1 MRPIEPGQQDKM
13 TTYQPS
19 PNVVAYSKYGP
30 MIVNCH
36 DLNIGRTILTQGTW
50 DERNITVVAD
60 IARTLLE
67 IRPWL
72 RIYDIGANIGT
83 HSLAWARLL
92 GDRAGIRAFE
102 AQSAIYHML
111 CGTLAL
117 NNLDN
122 VSPHW
127 NVVSDKA
134 GESVLVHTPDYMVP
148 NNFGGLEL
156 GEAQRSERREMVYSG
171 TSEIVSSVTID
182 SFDEDVDIVKMD
194 IEGMELVAL
203 RGATATFARSR
214 PVVMLE
220 ISKSD
225 FEAIKAFFL
234 GLDYDIS
241 VNGNDAICSPSEL
254 KLRFR

>member
-1 MRPIEPGQQDKM
+1 M
-13 TTYQPS
+13 TSYQPS
-19 PNVVAYSKYGP
+19 PNIVASSKYGP
-30 MIVNCH
+30 MIVNYH
-36 DLNIGRTILTQGTW
+36 DRNIGRTIIAQGTW
-50 DERNITVVAD
+50 DEANIMVVAN

-67 IRPWL
+67 TRPWL

-83 HSLAWARLL
+83 HSLAWAKLL
-92 GDRAGIRAFE
+92 GARAGIRAFE

-134 GESVLVHTPDYMVP
+134 GEPVLIQTPDYMVS

-156 GEAQRSERREMVYSG
+156 HEAHVSERRDMVLSDR
-171 TSEIVSSVTID
+171 SEIVQSVTVD
-182 SFDEDVDIVKMD
+182 SFDEEVDILKID
-194 IEGMELVAL
+194 IEGMELLAL
-203 RGATATFARSR
+203 GGAVETFARSR

-234 GLDYDIS
+234 SRNYDIA